1 MDDAHVLVMSF
12 GADESLLAPA
22 LARLA
27 DDGLSVVVG
36 PNLGG
41 YPSVAQL
48 SDAAVVL
55 VAVGGSAWPVELTYP
70 IEEFARR
77 GQVVVVGVD
86 ANSRA
91 PSTRN
96 DLVYFDLGAWAGGPS
111 ATFDALTGH
120 LRALVN
126 SGLHRH
132 VGPQLE
138 SQVEY
143 ARTGVVALQEL
154 AAQIGQL
161 AEVLADDAEQSLPLR
176 ETLAEISG
184 TYRVVKSAVESF
196 VAAGLETGGPSGAA
210 YARLAHGLL
219 AQAIRN
225 GRGHCT
231 RIGTRYERVGGLR
244 DSIKGRLSQESL
256 AELDETFERLANAD
270 DDVFSAMDQLGA
282 ALTDESRVIVSY
294 LSTQR
299 IDEARERM
307 TRARDR
313 LLPLERALDEA
324 LAAFQDV
331 ESVLGYAEPVP
342 QEKEVVQVTSQT
354 ITILGDVVNSNVVA
368 AETIEH
374 SSIIAAESPIQKDLK
389 AALLELHKA
398 TATLTSHLPDDEAA
412 LAARDVED
420 LTKEATSR
428 DPRPAFWRRAAE
440 GLLAAAK
447 KGAEAGTPVIE
458 LVTKVTS
465 LLG

>member
-143 ARTGVVALQEL
+143 ARAGVVELQEL

-161 AEVLADDAEQSLPLR
+161 AECWPTTQSSRSPCARRWLR
-176 ETLAEISG
+176 
-184 TYRVVKSAVESF
+184 SA
-196 VAAGLETGGPSGAA
+196 
-210 YARLAHGLL
+210 
-219 AQAIRN
+219 
-225 GRGHCT
+225 GR
-231 RIGTRYERVGGLR
+231 
-244 DSIKGRLSQESL
+244 
-256 AELDETFERLANAD
+256 
-270 DDVFSAMDQLGA
+270 
-282 ALTDESRVIVSY
+282 
-294 LSTQR
+294 
-299 IDEARERM
+299 
-307 TRARDR
+307 
-313 LLPLERALDEA
+313 
-324 LAAFQDV
+324 
-331 ESVLGYAEPVP
+331 
-342 QEKEVVQVTSQT
+342 
-354 ITILGDVVNSNVVA
+354 
-368 AETIEH
+368 IE
-374 SSIIAAESPIQKDLK
+374 
-389 AALLELHKA
+389 
-398 TATLTSHLPDDEAA
+398 
-412 LAARDVED
+412 
-420 LTKEATSR
+420 
-428 DPRPAFWRRAAE
+428 W
-440 GLLAAAK
+440 
-447 KGAEAGTPVIE
+447 
-458 LVTKVTS
+458 
-465 LLG
+465 